1 MYLSC
6 VPHQLDKWAKD
17 RYTQG
22 FGYSIISVLYNENKS
37 QMSRFD
43 AIHRG
48 KVKTMGLN
56 AGRLLRDK
64 VDYFKDPNQK
74 SDV

>member
-1 MYLSC
+1 M
-6 VPHQLDKWAKD
+6 
-17 RYTQG
+17 
-22 FGYSIISVLYNENKS
+22 
-37 QMSRFD
+37 
-43 AIHRG
+43 HRG
-48 KVKTMGLN
+48 KVKAMGLN